1 MKYEFLEHTADVKFR
16 AYGKN
21 LGECFENVILAFS
34 EIIAKGNKITP
45 TEVRNISVKG
55 IDKKSLFY
63 KFLEE
68 LNYLAEG
75 GFVVCSGKVNVTGNS
90 LKAKLY
96 GDSAGN
102 YSGLGEVKA
111 ATYAEMRISK
121 KDEKRWFVQAVM
133 DV

>member
-16 AYGKN
+16 AYGKS
-21 LGECFENVILAFS
+21 LDECFENVILAFS
-34 EIIAKGNKITP
+34 EIIAKGNKINS
-45 TEVRNISVKG
+45 TETKSISVKG

-68 LNYLAEG
+68 LNYLVGG
-75 GFVVCSGKVNVTGNS
+75 GFVVCSGKVVVKGNS
-90 LKAKLY
+90 LKARLN
-96 GDSAGN
+96 GDSAEN
-102 YSGLGEVKA
+102 YRGLGEVKA

-121 KDEKRWFVQAVM
+121 KSANRWLVQAVL